1 MKKAGVVVREIDSGW
16 IVNIERKAAVVTLR
30 SYPKGIEAGHSAR
43 QFADAVAEVAGLS
56 WCSIDRQVK

>member
-16 IVNIERKAAVVTLR
+16 IVNIEGETNVTLR